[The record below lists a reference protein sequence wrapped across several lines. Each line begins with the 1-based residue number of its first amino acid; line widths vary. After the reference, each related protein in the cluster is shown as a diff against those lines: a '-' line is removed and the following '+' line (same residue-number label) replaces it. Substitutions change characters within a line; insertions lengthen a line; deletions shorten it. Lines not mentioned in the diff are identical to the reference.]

1 MMSWS
6 LENTSISLVFTA
18 TDASI
23 PDMKQKED
31 VSHLWKDIYELEKKK
46 QKLLRKKHYW
56 IQIKELR
63 NQNSAM

>member
-6 LENTSISLVFTA
+6 LENTSISVVFTA

-31 VSHLWKDIYELEKKK
+31 VSHLWKDIYEPKKK
-46 QKLLRKKHYW
+46 AKIVKKETLLNTNKR
-56 IQIKELR
+56 
-63 NQNSAM
+63 A

>member
-23 PDMKQKED
+23 PDMKQKEED
-31 VSHLWKDIYELEKKK
+31 SHLWKDIYELEKKSK
-46 QKLLRKKHYW
+46 
-56 IQIKELR
+56 
-63 NQNSAM
+63 NC